1 MLRIRIA
8 FLLFCLFGLTFPA
21 VMQDTAP
28 DYSIQLIQN
37 SFNDDGSQTIVKFDV
52 LNSGGSAQKTSTATL
67 NLIETG
73 EQIATATVPALI
85 ANARYTVVMQF
96 SNARFA
102 PSSVQSF
109 RAAVGVGD
117 IEQAG
122 TPSVQDNFARIVIT
136 FPANLPQP
144 QTTPQ
149 VEATSEVP
157 SQVSTSSSD
166 RVQQFLQ
173 TLNID
178 PSKPEQRALLAGL
191 LAVVLVLILIIW

>member
-1 MLRIRIA
+1 
-8 FLLFCLFGLTFPA
+8 A
-21 VMQDTAP
+21 VMQDVAP

-37 SFNDDGSQTIVKFDV
+37 SFSEDGSQTIVKFDV
-52 LNSGGSAQKTSTATL
+52 LNSGGDAKKTTTATL

-73 EQIATATVPALI
+73 EQIATATIPALVS
-85 ANARYTVVMQF
+85 NGRYTVVMQF
-96 SNARFA
+96 SNSRFA

-122 TPSVQDNFARIVIT
+122 TPSIQDNYARIVIT

-144 QTTPQ
+144 QTTSQTPQ
-149 VEATSEVP
+149 LETPNQVTPEATVAP
-157 SQVSTSSSD
+157 TPND
-166 RVQQFLQ
+166 LIQQLLQ

-178 PSKPEQRALLAGL
+178 
-191 LAVVLVLILIIW
+191 